1 MTNKIDN
8 LNKAKETR
16 DDEFYTTAESVH
28 TIYYDLIEYNP
39 VNWFNTRR
47 VFMPC
52 VGMQSEFLKEA
63 PFSNICASDGYSY
76 VYKTGDYNELHFD
89 DDDDDIP
96 NFETGLL
103 GSFSEYLASSNLL
116 ITNPPFSKLRCKGG
130 FLEAI
135 DWWVQNEDHD
145 IFLILPLTCIGSPI
159 VAKWLKD
166 KRFDVY
172 SGPKKFKRPDGSIA
186 TVATIVL
193 TTLDFGWNSYKD
205 PLDIQVKG
213 ADGDFKGFMGYY
225 KDKRN
230 IEYPCY
236 YFNQSEDVCLRAPIR
251 DGDDLPYSDVA
262 VPISFLYIYDWR
274 SMFDF
279 IGISKFNKNSFDRVV
294 LRPRR
299 KGYILRKFNMFKN
312 E

>member
-1 MTNKIDN
+1 MSNKIDN

-16 DDEFYTTAESVH
+16 DDEFYTTAVAVER
-28 TIYYDLIEYNP
+28 IYRELVEDYP
-39 VNWFNTRR
+39 VNWFKSRR

-52 VGMQSEFLKEA
+52 DGLQSEFLKRA
-63 PFSNICASDGYSY
+63 PFSNVCASDGYSY
-76 VYKTGDYNELHFD
+76 VYKTGEYNNLNLD
-89 DDDDDIP
+89 GDDIP

-130 FLEAI
+130 FLDAI
-135 DWWVQNEDHD
+135 DWWVQNKDHD

-172 SGPKKFKRPDGSIA
+172 SGPKKFTRPDGSVA
-186 TVATIVL
+186 AVATIIL
-193 TTLDFGWNSYKD
+193 TTLDIAVKD
-205 PLDIQVKG
+205 FFAEPLDVKIKRP
-213 ADGDFKGFMGYY
+213 AGDFKGFMGYY
-225 KDKRN
+225 ENKHV
-230 IEYPCY
+230 EYPCY
-236 YFNQSEDVCLRAPIR
+236 YFNHSEDVCLREPIR
-251 DGDDLPYSDVA
+251 DKKQAYADVA

-274 SMFDF
+274 SKFDF

-294 LRPRR
+294 LRPRCS
-299 KGYILRKFNMFKN
+299 GYILRKLNKFNG

>member
-1 MTNKIDN
+1 MSNKIDN

-16 DDEFYTTAESVH
+16 DDEFYTLKESVN
-28 TIYYDLIEYNP
+28 TIYHDLIEYNP
-39 VNWFNTRR
+39 VEWFNTRR

-52 VGMQSEFLKEA
+52 DGLQSEFLKEA

-76 VYKTGDYNELHFD
+76 VYKTGDYNELHFG
-89 DDDDDIP
+89 DDDDIP

-116 ITNPPFSKLRCKGG
+116 ITNPPFSKLRGKGC
-130 FLEAI
+130 FFDAI

-145 IFLILPLTCIGSPI
+145 ILLILPLTCIGSPI
-159 VAKWLKD
+159 IAKWLKN

-172 SGPKKFKRPDGSIA
+172 PGPKKFTRPDGSIE
-186 TVATIVL
+186 TVATIIL

-205 PLDIQVKG
+205 PLDIQLKP
-213 ADGDFKGFMGYY
+213 AGDFKGFMGYY
-225 KDKRN
+225 EDNRH

-236 YFNQSEDVCLRAPIR
+236 YFNQSEDICLREPIR
-251 DGDDLPYSDVA
+251 PNDSLIYSDVA

-279 IGISKFNKNSFDRVV
+279 IGISKFNKNLFDRVV

>member
-1 MTNKIDN
+1 MSNKIDN

-16 DDEFYTTAESVH
+16 DDELYTSVDAVKI
-28 TIYYDLIEYNP
+28 IYHDLIEYNP
-39 VNWFNTRR
+39 VDWFNTRR

-52 VGMQSEFLKEA
+52 DGLQSQFVKEA
-63 PFSNICASDGYSY
+63 PFRNVCASDGYSY
-76 VYKTGDYNELHFD
+76 VYKTGEYNDLDFG
-89 DDDDDIP
+89 DDDDIP

-145 IFLILPLTCIGSPI
+145 ILLILPLTCIGLPI
-159 VAKWLKD
+159 IAKWLKN

-172 SGPKKFKRPDGSIA
+172 PGPKKFTRPDGSIA

-193 TTLDFGWNSYKD
+193 TTLDFGWDSYKD

-213 ADGDFKGFMGYY
+213 PDGDFKGFMGYY
-225 KDKRN
+225 EDKRH

-236 YFNQSEDVCLRAPIR
+236 YFNQSEDVCLRTPIR
-251 DGDDLPYSDVA
+251 DDDDLLYSDVA
-262 VPISFLYIYDWR
+262 VPVSFLYIYDWR

-279 IGISKFNKNSFDRVV
+279 IGISKFNKNSFDCVV

>member
-1 MTNKIDN
+1 MSNRIDN

-16 DDEFYTTAESVH
+16 DDEFYTLEESVH
-28 TIYYDLIEYNP
+28 TIYYDLMEYYP
-39 VNWFNTRR
+39 VDWFNTRR

-52 VGMQSEFLKEA
+52 DGMQSQFLKQA
-63 PFSNICASDGYSY
+63 PFKNVCASDGYSY
-76 VYKTGDYNELHFD
+76 VYKTGDYNELDFG
-89 DDDDDIP
+89 DDDIP
-96 NFETGLL
+96 NFEIGLL
-103 GSFSEYLASSNLL
+103 GSFTEYLASSNLL
-116 ITNPPFSKLRCKGG
+116 ITKPPFSKLRCKGG

-145 IFLILPLTCIGSPI
+145 ILLILPLTCIGSPI
-159 VAKWLKD
+159 VAKWLKN

-172 SGPKKFKRPDGSIA
+172 QGPKKFKRPDGSIA

-213 ADGDFKGFMGYY
+213 PAGDFKGFMGYY
-225 KDKRN
+225 EDKRY

-236 YFNQSEDVCLRAPIR
+236 YFNHSEDVCLREPIR
-251 DGDDLPYSDVA
+251 DKKQAYADVA

-279 IGISKFNKNSFDRVV
+279 VGISKLNKNSFDRVV

-299 KGYILRKFNMFKN
+299 SGYILRKLNMFN
-312 E
+312 GE

>member
-1 MTNKIDN
+1 MSNKIDN

-16 DDEFYTTAESVH
+16 DDEFYTPEDVVKI
-28 TIYYDLIEYNP
+28 IYHELVEYYP
-39 VNWFNTRR
+39 VEWFKTRR

-52 VGMQSEFLKEA
+52 DGFQSAFRKEA
-63 PFSNICASDGYSY
+63 PFCNLASTDGCCYLYRTGSY
-76 VYKTGDYNELHFD
+76 CNLSGDMVDEV
-89 DDDDDIP
+89 P

-116 ITNPPFSKLRCKGG
+116 ITKPPFSKLRCKGV
-130 FLEAI
+130 FLDAI
-135 DWWVQNEDHD
+135 DWWVQNKDHD

-159 VAKWLKD
+159 VAKWLTD
-166 KRFDVY
+166 KRFDIY
-172 SGPKKFKRPDGSIA
+172 PGPKKFVRPDGSIA
-186 TVATIVL
+186 KVATIIL
-193 TTLDFGWNSYKD
+193 TTLELPCRDFYKD
-205 PLDIQVKG
+205 PLEIKEKPAG
-213 ADGDFKGFMGYY
+213 EFKGFMGYY
-225 KDKRN
+225 EDRRH

-236 YFNQSEDVCLRAPIR
+236 YFNNSEDVSLRAPMR
-251 DGDDLPYSDVA
+251 VGDDLPYSDVA
-262 VPISFLYIYDWR
+262 VPVSFLCIYDWR

-279 IGISKFNKNSFDRVV
+279 IGISKFNKNSFDRAV

>member
-1 MTNKIDN
+1 MSNKIDN

-16 DDEFYTTAESVH
+16 DDEFYTSEESVK
-28 TIYYDLIEYNP
+28 TIYHDLIEYNP
-39 VNWFNTRR
+39 VDWFKTRR
-47 VFMPC
+47 VFMLC
-52 VGMQSEFLKEA
+52 DGVQSQFLKQA
-63 PFSNICASDGYSY
+63 PFRNICASDGYSY
-76 VYKTGDYNELHFD
+76 VYKTGEYNDLDFSG
-89 DDDDDIP
+89 DDIP

-103 GSFSEYLASSNLL
+103 GSFTEYLASSNLL
-116 ITNPPFSKLRCKGG
+116 ITNPPFSKLRCQGG
-130 FLEAI
+130 FLETI
-135 DWWVQNEDHD
+135 DWWVQNENHD
-145 IFLILPLTCIGSPI
+145 ILLILPLTCIGSPI
-159 VAKWLKD
+159 VAKWLKN

-172 SGPKKFKRPDGSIA
+172 PGPKKFTRPDGSIA
-186 TVATIVL
+186 TVTTIVL
-193 TTLDFGWNSYKD
+193 TTLTFGWNSYKD

-213 ADGDFKGFMGYY
+213 PAGDFKGCMGYY
-225 KDKRN
+225 ESKFH

-236 YFNQSEDVCLRAPIR
+236 YFNQSEDVCLRTPIR
-251 DGDDLPYSDVA
+251 PNDPLLYSDVA

>member
-1 MTNKIDN
+1 MSNKIDN

-16 DDEFYTTAESVH
+16 DDEFYTPENVVQV
-28 TIYYDLIEYNP
+28 IYHEMLEYYP
-39 VNWFNTRR
+39 VEWFATRR

-52 VGMQSEFLKEA
+52 DGLQSQFRKLA
-63 PFSNICASDGYSY
+63 PFSNLASTDGYSY
-76 VYKTGDYNELHFD
+76 LYRTGTYLNLPDSMYD
-89 DDDDDIP
+89 DVP

-116 ITNPPFSKLRCKGG
+116 ITNPPFSKLRGDGG
-130 FLEAI
+130 FLDAI
-135 DWWVQNEDHD
+135 DWWVQNKDHD

-172 SGPKKFKRPDGSIA
+172 PGPKKFKRPDGSIA
-186 TVATIVL
+186 KVATIIL
-193 TTLDFGWNSYKD
+193 TTLDIVVSDFYAD
-205 PLDIQVKG
+205 PLDVEIKG
-213 ADGDFKGFMGYY
+213 PDGDFKGFMGYY
-225 KDKRN
+225 KNKN
-230 IEYPCY
+230 VEYPCY
-236 YFNQSEDVCLRAPIR
+236 YFNNSEDVCLREPIR
-251 DGDDLPYSDVA
+251 DKNQAYADVA

-299 KGYILRKFNMFKN
+299 SGYLLRKLNRFKD

>member
-1 MTNKIDN
+1 MSNKIDN
-8 LNKAKETR
+8 LNKVKETR
-16 DDEFYTTAESVH
+16 DDEFYTTAVAVER
-28 TIYYDLIEYNP
+28 IYRELVEDYP
-39 VNWFNTRR
+39 VNWFKSRR

-52 VGMQSEFLKEA
+52 DGLQSEFFKRA
-63 PFSNICASDGYSY
+63 PFSNVCVSDGYSY
-76 VYKTGDYNELHFD
+76 VYKSGEYNNLNL

-130 FLEAI
+130 FLDAI
-135 DWWVQNEDHD
+135 DWWVQNKDHD

-159 VAKWLKD
+159 VAKWLTD
-166 KRFDVY
+166 KRFDIY
-172 SGPKKFKRPDGSIA
+172 PGPKKFVRPDGSIA
-186 TVATIVL
+186 KVATIIL
-193 TTLDFGWNSYKD
+193 TTLDLPCKDFYKD
-205 PLDIQVKG
+205 PLEIEEKP
-213 ADGDFKGFMGYY
+213 AGDFKGFMGYY
-225 KDKRN
+225 EDRRH

-236 YFNQSEDVCLRAPIR
+236 YFNNSDDVSLRAPLR
-251 DGDDLPYSDVA
+251 VGDHLPYSDVA

-274 SMFDF
+274 SKFDF

-294 LRPRR
+294 LRPRC